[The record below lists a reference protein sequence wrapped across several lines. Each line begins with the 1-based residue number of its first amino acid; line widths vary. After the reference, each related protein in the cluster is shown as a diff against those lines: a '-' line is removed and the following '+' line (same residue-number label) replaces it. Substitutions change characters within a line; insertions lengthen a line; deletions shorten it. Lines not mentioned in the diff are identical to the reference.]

1 MVTQTPRSG
10 IDRSRDKLTAPGP
23 DRAGNYRSLLG
34 SRLAHG
40 LPSLLLEMHWPV
52 PRPFALRSRLVATAL
67 VVAAAILAPSAYSVL
82 SLLDVLP
89 MTVAIYATWL
99 GWLQLVHGVAA
110 VALWRR
116 RHALSTRAKATALYW
131 GGLAFWYWL
140 PAPIYYLLTMNID
153 ELQLK
158 WTAFA
163 FFWEVP
169 VVGGAFV
176 LAAQRLFPLRRPSAG
191 RDPARAYRAITRYP
205 SVVAALLF
213 GFTLAGYAIGALQLR
228 VFAALPLV
236 EQAKNV
242 AHGLVISLLLAVF
255 YHLAL
260 DRVLEPLR
268 ARLAREA
275 SLGSLVAR
283 TVAGRILGVS
293 LAVAVSGFALISLF
307 VLQAF
312 QGMVR
317 ESASTTLAH
326 DLPGLAAA
334 PATAGRLGHFADW
347 GEGGRLLLLRPGESL
362 PAAEFSPATR
372 RRVGAGGTAIVHDT
386 REDLKVVGVVDAP
399 RLGGRL
405 VGVVRLTDGY
415 GPLMT
420 AARLLGIAGGCVLI
434 VTVGMLVF
442 ASRASTQAVR
452 ALSSAVR
459 RVEAGEVDAAV
470 LRLDTGDEIG
480 ELSAVIERYVR
491 QSRDLRDTLEE
502 KVRAKTQR
510 LEALHHI
517 DRSIL
522 AAESVDAI
530 ARGALPRLRQIVPY
544 QWGAVV
550 LFEPGHAQARLLVI
564 DGDGGPAEGARLP
577 VGEVPQRLLEAAAPS
592 LISAPLVASGDTIG
606 LLCIA
611 RAEVD
616 AFDRDQAEIVSEV
629 ATQLAVAIHQAQLRA
644 ALDAQQQRLQAVVE
658 HMPEGVVLLE
668 RDGRTALANPMARA
682 HLAAVAT
689 TSAAGEVTAVGSLSL
704 ERLLAG
710 PEIEPREITAATGR
724 VFQVAARRLA
734 GGQGAVVV
742 IRDVT
747 REREAQHIA
756 QQQARLASVG
766 QLAAG
771 IAHDFNNIL
780 MTIVNSA
787 ELGLRKQTDAPFVR
801 GRLGVIVEQGE
812 RAAALV
818 RQILD
823 FSRQSMPS
831 LETVDLGQLLAQTIG
846 LLERTLPESISIGVE
861 AAGGPFLISADPN
874 QLTQVLTNLAVNARD
889 VMPLG
894 GELRFHLG
902 REHRA
907 GAAVDSGPGPGQWV
921 VLTVS
926 DTGAGMPP
934 EIRERIFDPFFT
946 TKAPGRG
953 TGLGLSQ
960 AYGIVTEHRG
970 HITVESRP
978 GQGTRFALYLPSLPD
993 DPGTAEAQA
1002 GLELVRGS
1010 GEMLLVVE
1018 DEALVRQ
1025 TLAHILADLNYRTLT
1040 ASSAENALELHA
1052 AHAGEVALVLTDLV
1066 MPGMG
1071 GLGLVRTLRE
1081 RHVRVPV
1088 VMMSGYVGDS
1098 TRVNV
1103 EGVLAWVE
1111 KPVMARRLGVVIQ
1124 EALSADCSPR

>member
-1 MVTQTPRSG
+1 MIEMRSSG
-10 IDRSRDKLTAPGP
+10 DHPSAVRGP
-23 DRAGNYRSLLG
+23 LIA
-34 SRLAHG
+34 LAI
-40 LPSLLLEMHWPV
+40 
-52 PRPFALRSRLVATAL
+52 LVAAG
-67 VVAAAILAPSAYSVL
+67 IFAPSAYTVL
-82 SLLDVLP
+82 SLLDLVP
-89 MTVAIYATWL
+89 MTVSIYAGWL

-110 VALWRR
+110 IALWRR
-116 RHALSTRAKATALYW
+116 RGALSTQTKAIALYW

-140 PAPIYYLLTMNID
+140 PAPVYYLLTMNID

-176 LAAQRLFPLRRPSAG
+176 LAAHRLFPLRRPWAS
-191 RDPARAYRAITRYP
+191 RDPARVYREVMRYP
-205 SVVAALLF
+205 TVVAGLLF
-213 GFTLAGYAIGALQLR
+213 GFTLAGYTIGALQLR
-228 VFAALPLV
+228 VFASLPLI
-236 EQAKNV
+236 EQAKTV
-242 AHGLVISLLLAVF
+242 SHGLVISLLLAVF

-268 ARLAREA
+268 ARIAREA
-275 SLGSLVAR
+275 GLGSLVAR

-307 VLQAF
+307 ALQAF

-317 ESASTTLAH
+317 ESATTTLSR
-326 DLPGLAAA
+326 DLPQLAAA
-334 PATAGRLGHFADW
+334 PDTAHRLGRFPDW
-347 GEGGRLLLLRPGESL
+347 GEGGRLLLLRAGDAL
-362 PAAEFSPATR
+362 PPAGFSPATR
-372 RRVGAGGTAIVHDT
+372 RRVEAGGSAIVHDS
-386 REDLKVVGVVDAP
+386 RRDLKVVGVVEAP

-405 VGVVRLTDGY
+405 VGVVMLTDAY
-415 GPLMT
+415 GPLVT

-459 RVEAGEVDAAV
+459 RVEAGQVDAGV

-522 AAESVDAI
+522 AAESADAI
-530 ARGALPRLRQIVPY
+530 ARRALPRLRQIVPF

-550 LFEPGHAQARLLVI
+550 LFEPEHERARFMVV
-564 DGDGGPAEGARLP
+564 DGDGGPREGTTLP
-577 VGEVPQRLLEAAAPS
+577 MSAVTDALLDTASQS
-592 LISAPLVASGDTIG
+592 LIGAPLVARSGPIG
-606 LLCIA
+606 LLCVA
-611 RAEVD
+611 RPEPD
-616 AFDRDQAEIVSEV
+616 AFDRDHAEIVTEV
-629 ATQLAVAIHQAQLRA
+629 ATQLAVAIHQLQLRA
-644 ALDAQQQRLQAVVE
+644 ALDGQQQKLQAVVE

-668 RDGRTALANPMARA
+668 RDGRIALANPLARA

-689 TSAAGEVTAVGSLSL
+689 ATPAGHVTALGGLSL

-710 PEIEPREITAATGR
+710 PEIESHEITTEHAASG
-724 VFQVAARRLA
+724 VFRVAARPLA

-747 REREAQHIA
+747 REREAQLVTL
-756 QQQARLASVG
+756 QQARLASVG

-787 ELGLRKQTDAPFVR
+787 ELGIRRQADAPFVR
-801 GRLGVIVEQGE
+801 GRLEVIVEQGE

-823 FSRQSMPS
+823 FSRQSVPS
-831 LETVDLGQLLAQTIG
+831 LETVDVAVLLQQTIG
-846 LLERTLPESISIGVE
+846 LLERTLPEIVRINVV
-861 AAGGPFLISADPN
+861 AGDGPFLVSADPN

-894 GELRFHLG
+894 GDLRFHLG
-902 REHRA
+902 LERRE
-907 GAAVDSGPGPGQWV
+907 GEAVDSDPGAGQWV
-921 VLTVS
+921 VLAVS
-926 DTGAGMPP
+926 DTGAGMSPAVC
-934 EIRERIFDPFFT
+934 ERIFDPFFT

-978 GQGTRFALYLPSLPD
+978 GKGTTFTLYLPSLPD
-993 DPGTAEAQA
+993 GGAVAESPA
-1002 GLELVRGS
+1002 GLELIMGA
-1010 GEMLLVVE
+1010 GETLLVVE
-1018 DEALVRQ
+1018 DEAPVRQ
-1025 TLAHILADLNYRTLT
+1025 TLAQILADLNYQTLT

-1052 AHAGEVALVLTDLV
+1052 AHAGQVALVLTDLV

-1071 GLGLVRTLRE
+1071 GLGLVRALQE
-1081 RHVRVPV
+1081 RAVRVPV
-1088 VMMSGYVGDS
+1088 VMMSGYVADS
-1098 TRVNV
+1098 ARASV
-1103 EGVLAWVE
+1103 EGVWAWVE
-1111 KPVMARRLGVVIQ
+1111 KPVTARRLGMIIQ
-1124 EALSADCSPR
+1124 DALSARV

>member
-1 MVTQTPRSG
+1 MA
-10 IDRSRDKLTAPGP
+10 TA
-23 DRAGNYRSLLG
+23 A
-34 SRLAHG
+34 
-40 LPSLLLEMHWPV
+40 
-52 PRPFALRSRLVATAL
+52 LVA
-67 VVAAAILAPSAYSVL
+67 VGILAPSAYTAL
-82 SLLDVLP
+82 SLLDLVP
-89 MTVAIYATWL
+89 MTVPIYVAWL
-99 GWLQLVHGVAA
+99 GWLQTVHVAAA

-169 VVGGAFV
+169 VVGGGFV
-176 LAAQRLFPLRRPSAG
+176 LAAQRLFPLRRRDAP
-191 RDPARAYRAITRYP
+191 RDPARVYREVLHYP
-205 SVVAALLF
+205 TVVAALLF
-213 GFTLAGYAIGALQLR
+213 GFTLAGYTIGALQLR

-236 EQAKNV
+236 EQAKNI

-268 ARLAREA
+268 ARLARE
-275 SLGSLVAR
+275 SKLGGLVVR

-307 VLQAF
+307 ALQAF
-312 QGMVR
+312 QGIVR
-317 ESASTTLAH
+317 ESAVAMLRA
-326 DLPGLAAA
+326 DLPRLAEASVTARRLDA
-334 PATAGRLGHFADW
+334 PPEW
-347 GEGGRLLLLRPGESL
+347 GASGRLLVLRPGESL
-362 PAAEFSPATR
+362 PATEFSPATR
-372 RRVGAGGTAIVHDT
+372 RLVEAGGTAIVADT
-386 REDLKVVGVVDAP
+386 RRDLKVVGVVEAP

-405 VGVVRLTDGY
+405 VGVVRLTDAY
-415 GPLMT
+415 GLMGT
-420 AARLLGIAGGCVLI
+420 AARLLAIAGLCVLV

-459 RVEAGEVDAAV
+459 RVEAGQINAAG

-491 QSRDLRDTLEE
+491 QSRELRDTLEE
-502 KVRAKTQR
+502 KVRAKTRR

-530 ARGALPRLRQIVPY
+530 ARGALPRLRQIVPS

-550 LFEPGHAQARLLVI
+550 LFEPGRDQARFLVI
-564 DGDGGPAEGARLP
+564 DGDGGPDQDVALRI
-577 VGEVPQRLLEAAAPS
+577 GEVSRSLADVRTPS
-592 LISAPLVASGDTIG
+592 LISAPLVADGAAIG
-606 LLCIA
+606 LLCVA
-611 RAEVD
+611 RAEAE
-616 AFDRDQAEIVSEV
+616 AFDRDHAEIVAEV

-658 HMPEGVVLLE
+658 HLPEGVVLLE
-668 RDGRTALANPMARA
+668 PDGRIALANPFARA
-682 HLAAVAT
+682 HLATVAT
-689 TSAAGEVTAVGSLSL
+689 MSADGAVTAVGGLPL
-704 ERLLAG
+704 ARLLTG
-710 PEIEPREITAATGR
+710 PEVQAREMTTDEAAGC
-724 VFQVAARRLA
+724 VFQVAARPLA
-734 GGQGAVVV
+734 GSQGSVVV
-742 IRDVT
+742 IREVT
-747 REREAQHIA
+747 REREAQKVA

-787 ELGLRKQTDAPFVR
+787 ELGLRKQSDVPFVR

-823 FSRQSMPS
+823 FSRQSLPS
-831 LETVDLGQLLAQTIG
+831 LETVDLAQLLAQTIG
-846 LLERTLPESISIGVE
+846 LLERTLPESIRISVE
-861 AAGGPFLISADPN
+861 TTDGPFVVSADPN

-894 GELRFHLG
+894 GELRFHLDLER
-902 REHRA
+902 REGKA
-907 GAAVDSGPGPGQWV
+907 GDSGPGPGRWV

-926 DTGAGMPP
+926 DTRVGMPP
-934 EIRERIFDPFFT
+934 EVCERIFDPFFT

-993 DPGTAEAQA
+993 DGSTAAA
-1002 GLELVRGS
+1002 RASLELVRGS
-1010 GEMLLVVE
+1010 GEMLLIVE

-1040 ASSAENALELHA
+1040 ASSAEDALELHA

-1081 RHVRVPV
+1081 RDVRVPV
-1088 VMMSGYVGDS
+1088 VMMSGYVGGASQGD
-1098 TRVNV
+1098 VD
-1103 EGVLAWVE
+1103 GVRAWVG
-1111 KPVMARRLGVVIQ
+1111 KPVMARRLGLVIQ
-1124 EALSADCSPR
+1124 EALSGDRSSR

>member
-1 MVTQTPRSG
+1 MHAA
-10 IDRSRDKLTAPGP
+10 DRQ
-23 DRAGNYRSLLG
+23 
-34 SRLAHG
+34 
-40 LPSLLLEMHWPV
+40 PS
-52 PRPFALRSRLVATAL
+52 ALRGPLIATAVLVAAG
-67 VVAAAILAPSAYSVL
+67 ILAPCAYTAL
-82 SLLDVLP
+82 SLLDLVP
-89 MTVAIYATWL
+89 MTVPIYLAWL
-99 GWLQLVHGVAA
+99 GWLQLVHGAAA

-116 RHALSTRAKATALYW
+116 RHSLSTRAKATALYW

-153 ELQLK
+153 ELQLE

-176 LAAQRLFPLRRPSAG
+176 FAAQRLFPLRRPDAA
-191 RDPARAYRAITRYP
+191 RDPARVYREVTHYP
-205 SVVAALLF
+205 TVVAALLF
-213 GFTLAGYAIGALQLR
+213 GFTLAGYTIGALQLR
-228 VFAALPLV
+228 VFASLPLV

-242 AHGLVISLLLAVF
+242 SHGLVISLLLAVF

-268 ARLAREA
+268 ARIAREA
-275 SLGSLVAR
+275 RLGSLVAR

-307 VLQAF
+307 ALQAF

-317 ESASTTLAH
+317 ESAAAALTR
-326 DLPGLAAA
+326 DLPLLASA
-334 PATAGRLGHFADW
+334 PDTARRLGRFSDW
-347 GEGGRLLLLRPGESL
+347 GPGGRLLLLRAGESL
-362 PAAEFSPATR
+362 PPTEFSPATR
-372 RRVGAGGTAIVHDT
+372 RRVAAGDPAIVHDT
-386 REDLKVVGVVDAP
+386 RQTLKVVGVVDAP
-399 RLGGRL
+399 GLGGRL
-405 VGVVRLTDGY
+405 VGVVVLTDAY

-420 AARLLGIAGGCVLI
+420 AARLLGIAGLCVLV

-459 RVEAGEVDAAV
+459 RMEAGEVDAAV

-510 LEALHHI
+510 LEVLHHI

-544 QWGAVV
+544 RWGAVV
-550 LFEPGHAQARLLVI
+550 LFELAHAQARFMVI
-564 DGDGGPAEGARLP
+564 DGDDGPGEGATLP
-577 VGEVPQRLLEAAAPS
+577 VAGMPQRLLDAGTRS
-592 LISAPLVASGDTIG
+592 LVSAPLMAGGEAIG
-606 LLCIA
+606 LLCVA
-611 RAEVD
+611 RTEVD
-616 AFDRDQAEIVSEV
+616 AFDRDHAEIVSEV
-629 ATQLAVAIHQAQLRA
+629 ATQLALAIHQAQLRA
-644 ALDAQQQRLQAVVE
+644 ALDAQQQRLHAVVE
-658 HMPEGVVLLE
+658 HMPEGVMLLE
-668 RDGRTALANPMARA
+668 RDGRIALANPFARA
-682 HLAAVAT
+682 HLSAVAT
-689 TSAAGEVTAVGSLSL
+689 TSAAGAVTAVGALSL

-710 PEIEPREITAATGR
+710 PEVEPCEITVEDGAS
-724 VFQVAARRLA
+724 VFQVAARPLA
-734 GGQGAVVV
+734 GGPGAVVV
-742 IRDVT
+742 IREVT
-747 REREAQHIA
+747 REREAQKVA
-756 QQQARLASVG
+756 LQQARLASVG

-787 ELGLRKQTDAPFVR
+787 ELGLRKQSDAPFVR

-823 FSRQSMPS
+823 FSRQSLPA
-831 LETVDLGQLLAQTIG
+831 LETVDLAQLLEQTIG
-846 LLERTLPESISIGVE
+846 LLERTLPESIRIGVE
-861 AAGGPFLISADPN
+861 TTGGPFVVSADPN

-889 VMPLG
+889 VMPMG
-894 GELRFHLG
+894 GQLRFHLG
-902 REHRA
+902 LERRED
-907 GAAVDSGPGPGQWV
+907 AAADGTPGPGEWV

-934 EIRERIFDPFFT
+934 QVRERIFDPFFT

-960 AYGIVTEHRG
+960 AYGIVTEHHG

-978 GQGTRFALYLPSLPD
+978 GQGTRFTLYLPSLPD
-993 DPGTAEAQA
+993 DRRAAEARA
-1002 GLELVRGS
+1002 GLELVMGS
-1010 GEMLLVVE
+1010 GQTLLVVE
-1018 DEALVRQ
+1018 DEAPVRQ

-1052 AHAGEVALVLTDLV
+1052 AHADEVALVLTDLV
-1066 MPGMG
+1066 MPGLG
-1071 GLGLVRTLRE
+1071 GLGLVRSLRE
-1081 RHVRVPV
+1081 RDVRVPV

-1098 TRVNV
+1098 VRADV
-1103 EGVLAWVE
+1103 EGVRAWVG
-1111 KPVMARRLGVVIQ
+1111 KPVMAHRLAVVIQ
-1124 EALSADCSPR
+1124 EALSADCSSR

>member
-1 MVTQTPRSG
+1 MHTER
-10 IDRSRDKLTAPGP
+10 
-23 DRAGNYRSLLG
+23 
-34 SRLAHG
+34 
-40 LPSLLLEMHWPV
+40 PST
-52 PRPFALRSRLVATAL
+52 ALRGPLIPTAALVA
-67 VVAAAILAPSAYSVL
+67 VGILAPSVYTAL
-82 SLLDVLP
+82 SLLDLVP
-89 MTVAIYATWL
+89 MTVPIYVAWL
-99 GWLQLVHGVAA
+99 AWLQAVHGVAA

-169 VVGGAFV
+169 VVGGGFV
-176 LAAQRLFPLRRPSAG
+176 LAAQRLFPLRRRAAP
-191 RDPARAYRAITRYP
+191 RDPARVYREVLHYP
-205 SVVAALLF
+205 TVVAALLF
-213 GFTLAGYAIGALQLR
+213 GFTLAGYTIGALQLR
-228 VFAALPLV
+228 MFAALPLV

-268 ARLAREA
+268 ARVARE
-275 SLGSLVAR
+275 SKLGGLVVR
-283 TVAGRILGVS
+283 SVAGRILGVS

-307 VLQAF
+307 ALQAF
-312 QGMVR
+312 QGIVR
-317 ESASTTLAH
+317 ESAVATLRA
-326 DLPGLAAA
+326 DLPRLAETSVTTRRLSA
-334 PATAGRLGHFADW
+334 PPEW
-347 GEGGRLLLLRPGESL
+347 GAGGRLLVLRPGESL

-372 RRVGAGGTAIVHDT
+372 RLVEAGGTAVAPDT
-386 REDLKVVGVVDAP
+386 RRDLKVVGVVEAP

-405 VGVVRLTDGY
+405 VGVVRLTDAY
-415 GPLMT
+415 GPLVA
-420 AARLLGIAGGCVLI
+420 AARLLAIAGFCVLV

-459 RVEAGEVDAAV
+459 RVEAGQVDTAG

-502 KVRAKTQR
+502 KVRAKTRR

-530 ARGALPRLRQIVPY
+530 ARGALPRLRQIVPS

-550 LFEPGHAQARLLVI
+550 LFEPGRDQARLLVI
-564 DGDGGPAEGARLP
+564 DGDDGPGEDAVLRI
-577 VGEVPQRLLEAAAPS
+577 GEVSRSLGEVRTPS
-592 LISAPLVASGDTIG
+592 LISAPLVADGAAIG
-606 LLCIA
+606 LLCVA
-611 RAEVD
+611 RADQE
-616 AFDRDQAEIVSEV
+616 AFDRDHAEIVAEV
-629 ATQLAVAIHQAQLRA
+629 ATQLAVAIHQAQLRS

-658 HMPEGVVLLE
+658 HLPEGVVLLE
-668 RDGRTALANPMARA
+668 RDGRIALANPFARA
-682 HLAAVAT
+682 QLAAVAAM
-689 TSAAGEVTAVGSLSL
+689 SADGSVTAVAGLML
-704 ERLLAG
+704 EQLLTG
-710 PEIEPREITAATGR
+710 PEIQAREITTDEAAGC
-724 VFQVAARRLA
+724 VFQVAARPLA
-734 GGQGAVVV
+734 GSQGTVVV
-742 IRDVT
+742 IREVT
-747 REREAQHIA
+747 REREAQKVV

-787 ELGLRKQTDAPFVR
+787 ELALRKQSDVAFVR

-823 FSRQSMPS
+823 FSRQSLPS
-831 LETVDLGQLLAQTIG
+831 LETVDLAQLLGQTIG
-846 LLERTLPESISIGVE
+846 LLERTLPESIRISVE
-861 AAGGPFLISADPN
+861 TTDGPFVVNADPN

-902 REHRA
+902 LERREGNA
-907 GAAVDSGPGPGQWV
+907 GDSGPGPGRWV

-934 EIRERIFDPFFT
+934 EVCERIFDPFFT

-993 DPGTAEAQA
+993 DGSTAAA
-1002 GLELVRGS
+1002 RASLELVRGS
-1010 GEMLLVVE
+1010 GEMLLIVE
-1018 DEALVRQ
+1018 DEPLVRQ

-1081 RHVRVPV
+1081 RDVRVPV
-1088 VMMSGYVGDS
+1088 VMMSGYVGGS
-1098 TRVNV
+1098 SQG
-1103 EGVLAWVE
+1103 GVDGVQAWVA
-1111 KPVMARRLGVVIQ
+1111 KPVMARRLGLVIQ
-1124 EALSADCSPR
+1124 EALSGDRSSR

>member
-1 MVTQTPRSG
+1 MPTDRHLTPPDVRVVT
-10 IDRSRDKLTAPGP
+10 IAILVTACIVAPCVYTGL
-23 DRAGNYRSLLG
+23 SLLG
-34 SRLAHG
+34 LA
-40 LPSLLLEMHWPV
+40 
-52 PRPFALRSRLVATAL
+52 
-67 VVAAAILAPSAYSVL
+67 
-82 SLLDVLP
+82 P
-89 MTVAIYATWL
+89 MTVPIFVAWL
-99 GWLQLVHGVAA
+99 AWLQLVHGSAA

-116 RHALSTRAKATALYW
+116 RASLSTRVKATALYW

-140 PAPIYYLLTMNID
+140 PAPVYYLLTMNID

-169 VVGGAFV
+169 VIGGGFV
-176 LAAQRLFPLRRPSAG
+176 LAAQRLFPLREPRGA
-191 RDPARAYRAITRYP
+191 RAPARVYREVMRYP
-205 SVVAALLF
+205 TVVAALLF
-213 GFTLAGYAIGALQLR
+213 GFVLAGYTIGALQLR
-228 VFAALPLV
+228 AFASLPLI

-242 AHGLVISLLLAVF
+242 SHGLVTSLLLAVF
-255 YHLAL
+255 YYLAL
-260 DRVLEPLR
+260 DRVLEPVR

-275 SLGSLVAR
+275 GLGSLVAR

-293 LAVAVSGFALISLF
+293 LAVAVSGFALVSLF

-317 ESASTTLAH
+317 ESAATTLQQS
-326 DLPGLAAA
+326 LPRLAAA
-334 PATAGRLGHFADW
+334 PETTRRLGAFTEW
-347 GEGGRLLLLRPGESL
+347 GAGGRLLLLRGDESL
-362 PAAEFSPATR
+362 PVAAFSPVTHRA
-372 RRVGAGGTAIVHDT
+372 VVAGGATVVHDT
-386 REDLKVVGVVDAP
+386 RGELKVVGVVDAP

-405 VGVVRLTDGY
+405 VGVIRLTDGY
-415 GPLMT
+415 GPLRS
-420 AARLLGIAGGCVLI
+420 AAKLLAIAGGCVLI

-442 ASRASTQAVR
+442 ASRASTRAVR

-459 RVEAGEVDAAV
+459 RVEAGEVDAGV

-491 QSRDLRDTLEE
+491 QSRELRDTLEE

-517 DRSIL
+517 DRGIL
-522 AAESVDAI
+522 AAESVEAV
-530 ARGALPRLRQIVPY
+530 ARGALPRLRQVVPY
-544 QWGAVV
+544 EWGAVV
-550 LFEPGHAQARLLVI
+550 LFEPGRDQARVLVI
-564 DGDGGPAEGARLP
+564 DGEGGPD
-577 VGEVPQRLLEAAAPS
+577 VG
-592 LISAPLVASGDTIG
+592 APLPLAGVPMHGLDEPVPGMLRAPLSVGGETIG
-606 LLCIA
+606 VLCVA
-611 RAEVD
+611 RSETS
-616 AFDRDQAEIVSEV
+616 AFDRDHAEIVWEV
-629 ATQLAVAIHQAQLRA
+629 ATQLAVAIHQARLRA

-658 HMPEGVVLLE
+658 HLPEGVVLLE
-668 RDGRTALANPMARA
+668 RDGSIALVNPFARV
-682 HLAAVAT
+682 HLAVVAT
-689 TSAAGEVTAVGSLSL
+689 MAEGRVTEIGGLSL

-710 PEIEPREITAATGR
+710 PQIEAREIAAAAAGPAG
-724 VFQVAARRLA
+724 VFQVAARPLA
-734 GGQGAVVV
+734 GGQGVVVV
-742 IRDVT
+742 IREVT
-747 REREAQHIA
+747 REREAQKVA
-756 QQQARLASVG
+756 QQQARLASMG

-787 ELGLRKQTDAPFVR
+787 ELGMRKQSDAPFVR
-801 GRLGVIVEQGE
+801 GRLEVIVDQGE

-823 FSRQSMPS
+823 FSRQSLPS
-831 LETVDLGQLLAQTIG
+831 LETVDVTQLLEQTIG
-846 LLERTLPESISIGVE
+846 LLERTLPESIAIRVE
-861 AAGGPFLISADPN
+861 STGGPFVVSADPN

-894 GELRFHLG
+894 GELRFHLTLEE
-902 REHRA
+902 RRA
-907 GAAVDSGPGPGQWV
+907 GAGDAPPGPGRWV
-921 VLTVS
+921 VLTVT
-926 DTGAGMPP
+926 DTGAGIPP
-934 EIRERIFDPFFT
+934 EVRERIFDPFFT

-960 AYGIVTEHRG
+960 AYGIVTEHGG
-970 HITVESRP
+970 HITVDSRL
-978 GQGTRFALYLPSLPD
+978 GEGTRFTLYLPSLAD
-993 DPGTAEAQA
+993 ERSVANVRA
-1002 GLELVRGS
+1002 GLELIRGA
-1010 GEMLLVVE
+1010 GETLLVVE

-1025 TLAHILADLNYRTLT
+1025 TLAHILTDLNYRTLT

-1081 RHVRVPV
+1081 RDVRVPV

-1098 TRVNV
+1098 ARAAV

-1111 KPVMARRLGVVIQ
+1111 KPVMARRLGLVIQ
-1124 EALSADCSPR
+1124 EALSGDCRPR

>member
-1 MVTQTPRSG
+1 MLGERHSSVLR
-10 IDRSRDKLTAPGP
+10 GP
-23 DRAGNYRSLLG
+23 I
-34 SRLAHG
+34 
-40 LPSLLLEMHWPV
+40 
-52 PRPFALRSRLVATAL
+52 VATAIL
-67 VVAAAILAPSAYSVL
+67 VAACILAPSAYTVL
-82 SLLDVLP
+82 SLLDLVP
-89 MTVAIYATWL
+89 MTVPIYVGWL

-116 RHALSTRAKATALYW
+116 RHSLSTRAKATALYW

-169 VVGGAFV
+169 VVGGGFV
-176 LAAQRLFPLRRPSAG
+176 LAAQRLFPLRRGGAP
-191 RDPARAYRAITRYP
+191 RDPAHVYREVMRYP
-205 SVVAALLF
+205 SVVAVLLF
-213 GFTLAGYAIGALQLR
+213 GFTLAGYTIGALQLR
-228 VFAALPLV
+228 VFASLPLV

-242 AHGLVISLLLAVF
+242 SHGVVISLLLAVF

-268 ARLAREA
+268 ARIARE
-275 SLGSLVAR
+275 SNLGSLVAR

-293 LAVAVSGFALISLF
+293 LAVAVSGFALVSLF
-307 VLQAF
+307 ALQAF

-317 ESASTTLAH
+317 ESAVATLRS
-326 DLPGLAAA
+326 DLPRLAEA
-334 PATAGRLGHFADW
+334 PTTAPRLGAPTGW
-347 GEGGRLLLLRPGESL
+347 GEGARLLVLRAGESL
-362 PAAEFSPATR
+362 PPAEFSRATR
-372 RRVGAGGTAIVHDT
+372 RLVEAGGTAIVHDT
-386 REDLKVVGVVDAP
+386 RRDLKVVGVVDAP

-405 VGVVRLTDGY
+405 VGVVRLTDAY
-415 GPLMT
+415 GPLVT
-420 AARLLGIAGGCVLI
+420 AARLLGIAGLCVLV

-459 RVEAGEVDAAV
+459 GVEAGQVDASV

-491 QSRDLRDTLEE
+491 QARDLRDTLEE

-522 AAESVDAI
+522 AAESVEAI
-530 ARGALPRLRQIVPY
+530 ARGALPRLRQIVPC

-550 LFEPGHAQARLLVI
+550 LVEPGQDQARFLVI
-564 DGDGGPAEGARLP
+564 DGDGGPGEGAALP
-577 VGEVPQRLLEAAAPS
+577 VGGVLQHLRDVRTQS
-592 LISAPLVASGDTIG
+592 FISVPLVANGAAIG
-606 LLCIA
+606 LLCVA
-611 RAEVD
+611 RDEAE
-616 AFDRDQAEIVSEV
+616 AFDRDHAEIVSEV

-644 ALDAQQQRLQAVVE
+644 ALDAQQQRMQAVVE

-668 RDGRTALANPMARA
+668 RDGRIALANPFARA
-682 HLAAVAT
+682 HLSSVAT
-689 TSAAGEVTAVGSLSL
+689 TAAPDVVTAVGGLSL

-710 PEIEPREITAATGR
+710 PEIEPREIRTDVASGG
-724 VFQVAARRLA
+724 VFQVAARPLA
-734 GGQGAVVV
+734 EGQGAVVV
-742 IRDVT
+742 IREVT
-747 REREAQHIA
+747 RERQAQKVA

-787 ELGLRKQTDAPFVR
+787 ELGLRKQSDAPFVR

-823 FSRQSMPS
+823 FSRQSPPS
-831 LETVDLGQLLAQTIG
+831 LETVDLARLLEQTIG
-846 LLERTLPESISIGVE
+846 LLERTLPENIRISVE
-861 AAGGPFLISADPN
+861 TADGPFVVSADPN

-894 GELRFHLG
+894 GDLRFHLG
-902 REHRA
+902 REHRE
-907 GAAVDSGPGPGQWV
+907 GKAADSGPGPGQWV

-926 DTGAGMPP
+926 DTGAGMSP
-934 EIRERIFDPFFT
+934 EVREHVFDPFFT
-946 TKAPGRG
+946 TKAPGGG

-960 AYGIVTEHRG
+960 AYGIVTEHQG

-978 GQGTRFALYLPSLPD
+978 GQGTRFTLYLPSLSD
-993 DPGTAEAQA
+993 SRGAVGTTA
-1002 GLELVRGS
+1002 GLDLVMGA
-1010 GEMLLVVE
+1010 GETLLVVE
-1018 DEALVRQ
+1018 DEAPVRQ

-1052 AHAGEVALVLTDLV
+1052 AHAAEVALVLTDLV

-1081 RHVRVPV
+1081 RDVRVPI
-1088 VMMSGYVGDS
+1088 VMMSGYIGASARADVD
-1098 TRVNV
+1098 
-1103 EGVLAWVE
+1103 GVRAWVE
-1111 KPVMARRLGVVIQ
+1111 KPVMARRLGLVIQ
-1124 EALSADCSPR
+1124 EALSADRSPR

>member
-1 MVTQTPRSG
+1 MPTDRHLTSLDVRLITIAMLVAAG
-10 IDRSRDKLTAPGP
+10 IVAPSVYTGL
-23 DRAGNYRSLLG
+23 SLLG
-34 SRLAHG
+34 
-40 LPSLLLEMHWPV
+40 
-52 PRPFALRSRLVATAL
+52 LV
-67 VVAAAILAPSAYSVL
+67 
-82 SLLDVLP
+82 P
-89 MTVAIYATWL
+89 MTVPIFVVWL
-99 GWLQLVHGVAA
+99 AWLQLVHGSAA

-116 RHALSTRAKATALYW
+116 REFLSTRVKATALSW

-140 PAPIYYLLTMNID
+140 PAPVYYLLTMNID

-158 WTAFA
+158 WTALA

-169 VVGGAFV
+169 VLGGGFV
-176 LAAQRLFPLRRPSAG
+176 LAAQRLFPLRESRGA
-191 RDPARAYRAITRYP
+191 RAPARVYREVMHYP
-205 SVVAALLF
+205 AVVAALLF
-213 GFTLAGYAIGALQLR
+213 GFVLAGYTIGALQLR
-228 VFAALPLV
+228 LFASLPLI
-236 EQAKNV
+236 EQVKNV
-242 AHGLVISLLLAVF
+242 SHGLVTSLLLAVF

-260 DRVLEPLR
+260 DRVLEPVR

-275 SLGSLVAR
+275 GLGTLVAR

-317 ESASTTLAH
+317 ESAVTTLQRS
-326 DLPGLAAA
+326 LPRLAAA
-334 PATAGRLGHFADW
+334 PETARRLGAFTEW
-347 GEGGRLLLLRPGESL
+347 GAGGRLLLLRGGESL
-362 PAAEFSPATR
+362 PTEAFSPATR
-372 RRVGAGGTAIVHDT
+372 RVVVADGATVVHDT
-386 REDLKVVGVVDAP
+386 RGELKVVGVVDAP

-405 VGVVRLTDGY
+405 VGVIRLTDSY
-415 GPLMT
+415 GPLRS
-420 AARLLGIAGGCVLI
+420 AAQLLAIAGGCVLI

-442 ASRASTQAVR
+442 ASRASTRAVR

-459 RVEAGEVDAAV
+459 RVEAGEVDAGV

-480 ELSAVIERYVR
+480 ELSAVVERYVR

-517 DRSIL
+517 DRGIL
-522 AAESVDAI
+522 AAESVEAV
-530 ARGALPRLRQIVPY
+530 ARGALPRLRQVVPY
-544 QWGAVV
+544 EWGAVV
-550 LFEPGHAQARLLVI
+550 LFEPGQDRARVLVI
-564 DGDGGPAEGARLP
+564 DGEGGPDEGAPLP
-577 VGEVPQRLLEAAAPS
+577 LAGVPPHGLDEPVPGMLR
-592 LISAPLVASGDTIG
+592 APLVVGGETIG
-606 LLCIA
+606 VLCVA
-611 RAEVD
+611 RNAAA
-616 AFDRDQAEIVSEV
+616 AFDRDHAEIVWEV
-629 ATQLAVAIHQAQLRA
+629 ATQLAVAIHQARLRT
-644 ALDAQQQRLQAVVE
+644 ALDDQQQRLQAVVE
-658 HMPEGVVLLE
+658 HLPEGVVLLE
-668 RDGRTALANPMARA
+668 RDGRIALANPFARV
-682 HLAAVAT
+682 HLAVVAT
-689 TSAAGEVTAVGSLSL
+689 TTAEGRVTEIGGLSL

-710 PEIEPREITAATGR
+710 PQIEAREIAAGAAGTAG
-724 VFQVAARRLA
+724 VFQVAARPLS

-742 IRDVT
+742 IREVT
-747 REREAQHIA
+747 REREAQKIA

-787 ELGLRKQTDAPFVR
+787 ELGMRKQSDAPFVR
-801 GRLGVIVEQGE
+801 GRLEVIVEQGE

-823 FSRQSMPS
+823 FSRQSLPS
-831 LETVDLGQLLAQTIG
+831 LEAVDVTQLLEQTIG
-846 LLERTLPESISIGVE
+846 LLERTLPESIAISVE
-861 AAGGPFLISADPN
+861 STGGPFVISADPN

-894 GELRFHLG
+894 GKLRFHLALEE
-902 REHRA
+902 RRA
-907 GAAVDSGPGPGQWV
+907 GTGDARPGPGRWV
-921 VLTVS
+921 VLTVT

-934 EIRERIFDPFFT
+934 EVRERVFDPFFT

-960 AYGIVTEHRG
+960 AYGIVTEHGG
-970 HITVESRP
+970 HITVDSHLGE
-978 GQGTRFALYLPSLPD
+978 GTRFTLYLPSLAD
-993 DPGTAEAQA
+993 ERSVADVRA
-1002 GLELVRGS
+1002 GLDLIRGA

-1018 DEALVRQ
+1018 DEAPVRQ
-1025 TLAHILADLNYRTLT
+1025 TLAHILTDLNYRTLT

-1081 RHVRVPV
+1081 RDVRVPV

-1098 TRVNV
+1098 ARADV

-1111 KPVMARRLGVVIQ
+1111 KPVMARRLGLVIQ
-1124 EALSADCSPR
+1124 EALSGDCRPR

>member
-1 MVTQTPRSG
+1 MHLV
-10 IDRSRDKLTAPGP
+10 DR
-23 DRAGNYRSLLG
+23 
-34 SRLAHG
+34 H
-40 LPSLLLEMHWPV
+40 PS
-52 PRPFALRSRLVATAL
+52 ALRGRLIAMAILVA
-67 VVAAAILAPSAYSVL
+67 VCILAPSAYTVL
-82 SLLDVLP
+82 SLLDLVP
-89 MTVAIYATWL
+89 MTVPIYVAWL

-116 RHALSTRAKATALYW
+116 RHSLSTRAKATALYW

-176 LAAQRLFPLRRPSAG
+176 LAAQRLFPLRGDNVA
-191 RDPARAYRAITRYP
+191 RDPARVYRGIMHYP
-205 SVVAALLF
+205 TVVAALLF
-213 GFTLAGYAIGALQLR
+213 GFALAGYTIGALQLR
-228 VFAALPLV
+228 VFASLPLI

-242 AHGLVISLLLAVF
+242 SHGLVTSLLLAVF

-268 ARLAREA
+268 ARIAREA
-275 SLGSLVAR
+275 HLGSLVAR

-307 VLQAF
+307 ALQAF
-312 QGMVR
+312 QVIVR
-317 ESASTTLAH
+317 ESAGTRLTH
-326 DLPGLAAA
+326 DLPLLAAA
-334 PATAGRLGHFADW
+334 PDTAARLGRFPQW
-347 GEGGRLLLLRPGESL
+347 GEGGRLLLLRAGEAL
-362 PAAEFSPATR
+362 PRADFSPATR
-372 RRVGAGGTAIVHDT
+372 RLVDAGGTAIVHDT
-386 REDLKVVGVVDAP
+386 RGDLKVVGVVDAP

-405 VGVVRLTDGY
+405 VGVVMLTDGY

-420 AARLLGIAGGCVLI
+420 AARLLGIAGVCVLS

-459 RVEAGEVDAAV
+459 RVEAGEVDAGV

-522 AAESVDAI
+522 AAESVDAV

-544 QWGAVV
+544 RWGGVV
-550 LFEPGHAQARLLVI
+550 LFEPGQDRARFMVI
-564 DGDGGPAEGARLP
+564 DGDGGPAEGTALP
-577 VGEVPQRLLEAAAPS
+577 AGEVPARLLDATTQS
-592 LISAPLVASGDTIG
+592 LISAPLVANGEAIG
-606 LLCIA
+606 LLCVA
-611 RAEVD
+611 RGEVD
-616 AFDRDQAEIVSEV
+616 AFDRDHAEIVSEV
-629 ATQLAVAIHQAQLRA
+629 ATQLAMAIHQARLRA
-644 ALDAQQQRLQAVVE
+644 ALDGEQQRLQAVVE

-668 RDGRTALANPMARA
+668 PDGRIALANPFARA
-682 HLAAVAT
+682 RLSAVAT
-689 TSAAGEVTAVGSLSL
+689 TSADGAVTGVGGLSL

-710 PEIEPREITAATGR
+710 PEIEPREIATDTGSDG
-724 VFQVAARRLA
+724 VFQVAARPLA
-734 GGQGAVVV
+734 GGRGAVVV
-742 IRDVT
+742 IREVT
-747 REREAQHIA
+747 REREAQQIA
-756 QQQARLASVG
+756 LQQARLASVG

-787 ELGLRKQTDAPFVR
+787 ELGLRKQSDAPFVR

-823 FSRQSMPS
+823 FSRQSLPS
-831 LETVDLGQLLAQTIG
+831 LETVDLAQLLEQTIG
-846 LLERTLPESISIGVE
+846 LLERTLPESIRISVE
-861 AAGGPFLISADPN
+861 STEGPFVISADPN

-902 REHRA
+902 LEHREGEA
-907 GAAVDSGPGPGQWV
+907 GESGPGPGQWV

-926 DTGAGMPP
+926 DTGVGMPP
-934 EIRERIFDPFFT
+934 EVRERVFDPFFT

-978 GQGTRFALYLPSLPD
+978 GQGTRFTLYLPSLPD
-993 DPGTAEAQA
+993 DRDAVEARA
-1002 GLELVRGS
+1002 GMELVMGS
-1010 GEMLLVVE
+1010 GQTLLVVE
-1018 DEALVRQ
+1018 DEAPVRQ
-1025 TLAHILADLNYRTLT
+1025 TLAHILADLNYQTLT

-1081 RHVRVPV
+1081 RDVRVPV

-1098 TRVNV
+1098 ARANV

-1111 KPVMARRLGVVIQ
+1111 KPVMAHRLGLVIQ